1 MKASSKVESRKK
13 KVAKEPMKD
22 KNPVNRVKNT
32 KQAAKAKNY
41 RLCDLA
47 LIGLFNSYYACYQI
61 AVTFLVLMI
70 DSGLSRP
77 RIRNQYSL
85 ASSGE
90 FGQDISNIRKMAIVA
105 LRQKV
110 QELALEKTQG
120 VRIIGILT
128 VCSWWQPRLRACT
141 TISSLL

>member
-1 MKASSKVESRKK
+1 VKASSKVESRKK
-13 KVAKEPMKD
+13 KVAKEPLKD

-41 RLCDLA
+41 RLCA
-47 LIGLFNSYYACYQI
+47 
-61 AVTFLVLMI
+61 
-70 DSGLSRP
+70 
-77 RIRNQYSL
+77 YSL